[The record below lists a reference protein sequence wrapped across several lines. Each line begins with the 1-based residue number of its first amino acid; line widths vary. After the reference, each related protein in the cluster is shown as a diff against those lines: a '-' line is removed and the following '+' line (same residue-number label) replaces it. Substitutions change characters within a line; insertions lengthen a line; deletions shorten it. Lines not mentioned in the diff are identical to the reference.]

1 MSPTSA
7 EFLPSPIRW
16 RFPPAQGHASWGRLI
31 PRNCQLLPESLLSRK
46 SDCSSTLS
54 LIQNPP
60 VHHPFRRILTKNL
73 ERIPH
78 WSQMNDPLI
87 QWNPQLNPPPHPN
100 GGDVCI
106 ERGGGGGRREV
117 RKTLNL
123 WGRGEGEGGREQKK
137 NVAGNMLKNAQRPL
151 NTLTKRPL
159 FVNLRNSCAIPGVSP
174 WRFSLTH
181 LAKQRGRE
189 NRHSGR
195 CRTSAGFL
203 SAGFIFPINLMDSNT
218 IWRGFFGHFLSWTRP
233 IDRITRHR
241 EFDHETIDLR
251 QTNASV
257 QTRWLLLIFFFSSF
271 WIATE
276 SINQENGVVSWTELG
291 GGKRPEIQ
299 LEIHRFTR
307 RIWPPLER
315 LGNNCS
321 KLTWNRP

>member
-137 NVAGNMLKNAQRPL
+137 ML
-151 NTLTKRPL
+151 
-159 FVNLRNSCAIPGVSP
+159 
-174 WRFSLTH
+174 
-181 LAKQRGRE
+181 
-189 NRHSGR
+189 
-195 CRTSAGFL
+195 
-203 SAGFIFPINLMDSNT
+203 
-218 IWRGFFGHFLSWTRP
+218 
-233 IDRITRHR
+233 
-241 EFDHETIDLR
+241 
-251 QTNASV
+251 
-257 QTRWLLLIFFFSSF
+257 
-271 WIATE
+271 
-276 SINQENGVVSWTELG
+276 
-291 GGKRPEIQ
+291 
-299 LEIHRFTR
+299 LEICWKTPRGHWIR
-307 RIWPPLER
+307 
-315 LGNNCS
+315 
-321 KLTWNRP
+321 